1 MAFRVNHKRIRQAV
15 ELLASLRGSP
25 PEEIEAATT
34 FPMRLGDVVLYW
46 HVGGVEVD
54 FLRLMAGIQE
64 LTKKDGWVVAPE
76 GVWDIWVET
85 AELSDLLLSVLLES
99 GVARVIYDSEDE
111 WFERLESTI
120 KAHCVEVIN

>member
-34 FPMRLGDVVLYW
+34 FPMQLADLVLYW

-54 FLRLMAGIQE
+54 LLRLMAGIQE
-64 LTKKDGWVVAPE
+64 LTKQDGRVLAPE
-76 GVWDIWVET
+76 HVWRVLVESQ
-85 AELSDLLLSVLLES
+85 ELSDLLLSVLLQT
-99 GVARVIYDSEDE
+99 GVARVIYESEDE